1 MEPLTMKMKTKEEK
15 ARHRPMDGQGSGQ
28 RAPHPP
34 EHPSLSRAGH
44 SQGSSL
50 CPALQLELR
59 TRTRALWAGGLQL
72 ERAAGGRAHRP
83 RAQLVTGRAWPG
95 LPLPCSHGPSLHRTS
110 PPHTPAA
117 AFLMTPACVVL
128 MTPDPA
134 ARGRARPVQKE
145 ECWNLGAE
153 VVGLVPRPPKPTR
166 APAFPGR
173 AGRHAG
179 TYRVPGPG
187 LRALHTHLAHLG
199 RQPGACVILLGL
211 QGQGSRGSDQG
222 TRPKGTWLLTL
233 SWVSRPRLSDPR
245 THVPSPRPLPNCC
258 STPSAQPWPRDSAY
272 F

>member
-1 MEPLTMKMKTKEEK
+1 
-15 ARHRPMDGQGSGQ
+15 MDGQGSGQ

-34 EHPSLSRAGH
+34 KHPSLSRAGH

-50 CPALQLELR
+50 RPAPQLELR

-110 PPHTPAA
+110 PPNTPAA

-153 VVGLVPRPPKPTR
+153 VVGLVPHPPKPTR
-166 APAFPGR
+166 APAFPWHLPCARPWASGSAHSSR
-173 AGRHAG
+173 TLGKAAW
-179 TYRVPGPG
+179 G
-187 LRALHTHLAHLG
+187 LRHPP
-199 RQPGACVILLGL
+199 RSPGTGKRRLR
-211 QGQGSRGSDQG
+211 SRHS
-222 TRPKGTWLLTL
+222 PKGYMAANAKLGFKTSSL
-233 SWVSRPRLSDPR
+233 
-245 THVPSPRPLPNCC
+245 
-258 STPSAQPWPRDSAY
+258 
-272 F
+272 